1 MLMSSDESLEVSSS
15 IALIARQ
22 HGAVLTNDQVGKS
35 FQSGELKKRDS
46 IKSYF
51 ARYSI
56 SVFFKEIKK
65 ADLITKKYIY
75 PCVALQKNGKATIIL
90 GAKTQAD
97 TGKTFFQTMDVFSST
112 LGPTQIEFSEFIETW
127 TGSVVLIGR
136 KSDVPSMDRSF
147 DYDWFIPEI
156 MRFKWLFAMAFV
168 MSLILHSI
176 AFAPIIF
183 IQISLDKVVGY
194 QATATLYVLTIGVFL
209 ALVFSGIMG
218 YLRDYIVN
226 IFGSAIDARLSG
238 DLFDKI
244 LGLPIHQ
251 IEGDKDL
258 KIEGSTQAVSY
269 LKMFLTRHVL
279 LAIFDVGGLLV
290 FLPILFLYSNLL
302 AFVVIGYAVTL
313 GLLSFLF
320 RNVEKKRGAKAH
332 AEDHSKLKVLR
343 ETIAGIDN
351 VKALSQEQIQRRS
364 WREASFKSINAGLAR
379 DQVTAISTNLSS
391 VIQQLMTITIIFV
404 GIQLVFI
411 GSLSAGAIIAVNMV
425 AARVTRPVG
434 TLITSL
440 GELDNAKASLNKIA
454 EIWNSPPERK
464 SIGTSAVI
472 KGGYIFKDVEL
483 SLGGKKVLESL
494 DFEIGAG
501 KTIGLVGT
509 AASGKTT
516 LLRILQ
522 GFIRPT
528 IGTIL
533 VDGRALNT
541 LDLENYRSQVSMVN
555 TSPKFFAGSIEDNL
569 RRVRRN
575 ISERELDDALVL
587 SGLDG
592 ILPNIDG
599 GMSHQLDSFASSL
612 PNSYKQIIAIARALA
627 SNPKVLL
634 FDEVFSPLDKS
645 LQAEL
650 LGRIKEIGKNKTLIL
665 VTHDLR
671 LSKNLDQILV
681 MQDGSVAGLAKHNEL
696 LLNNPV
702 YQKLWK
708 LDQLSEV
715 VS

>member
-1 MLMSSDESLEVSSS
+1 MLISTDESLEVSSS

-22 HGAVLTNDQVGKS
+22 FGAVLTNEQVDKS
-35 FQSGELKKRDS
+35 YQSGELKKRDS
-46 IKSYF
+46 IKKYF
-51 ARYSI
+51 AKYSI
-56 SVFFKEIKK
+56 SVFFKDVKK
-65 ADLITKKYIY
+65 SDLISKKYIY
-75 PCVALQKNGKATIIL
+75 PCVALQNNGKATIIL
-90 GAKTQAD
+90 GLKTQAN
-97 TGKTFFQTMDVFSST
+97 KTSFQTIDVFAST
-112 LGPTQIEFSEFIETW
+112 LGPKNVEFSEFFKTW

-136 KSDVPSMDRSF
+136 KTDIPSMDRSF
-147 DYDWFIPEI
+147 DYDWFLPEL
-156 MRFKWLFAMAFV
+156 MRFKWLFAMAFL

-226 IFGSAIDARLSG
+226 IFGAAIDARLSG

-258 KIEGSTQAVSY
+258 RIESSTQAVAT

-279 LAIFDVGGLLV
+279 LGIFDVGGLLV
-290 FLPILFLYSNLL
+290 FLPILFLYSTLL
-302 AFVVIGYAVTL
+302 AFVVMGYAITL

-320 RNVEKKRGAKAH
+320 RNIEKKRGANAFQ
-332 AEDHSKLKVLR
+332 ESHSKLMVLR
-343 ETIAGIDN
+343 ETIAAIDN

-364 WREASFKSINAGLAR
+364 WREASFKSINASLAR
-379 DQVTAISTNLSS
+379 DQISAISSNLSS

-434 TLITSL
+434 TLISSL
-440 GELDNAKASLNKIA
+440 GELENAKIAINKIA
-454 EIWNSPPERK
+454 EVWNSPPERK
-464 SIGTSAVI
+464 SIGTSVVI
-472 KGGYIFKDVEL
+472 KGSYIFKDVDL
-483 SLGGKKVLESL
+483 NLGGKKVLDSINL
-494 DFEIGAG
+494 EIGAG

-516 LLRILQ
+516 LLRVLQ

-533 VDGRALNT
+533 VDGRAFNT

-555 TSPKFFAGSIEDNL
+555 TSPKFFAGSIEDNI

-575 ISERELDDALVL
+575 ISERELDDAIKL
-587 SGLDG
+587 SGLKT

-650 LGRIKEIGKNKTLIL
+650 FGKIKSICKNKTLVL

-671 LSKNLDQILV
+671 LCKNLDQILV
-681 MQDGSVAGLAKHNEL
+681 MHEGKIAGFATHEK
-696 LLNNPV
+696 LLNSNIM
-702 YQKLWK
+702 YQDLWR
-708 LDQLSEV
+708 LDQFSEGI
-715 VS
+715 S

>member
-1 MLMSSDESLEVSSS
+1 MTVSSDESLEVSSS

-22 HGAVLTNDQVGKS
+22 FGAILNNEQVAKS
-35 FQSGELKKRDS
+35 YESGELKKRDS

-51 ARYSI
+51 AKYSI

-65 ADLITKKYIY
+65 ADLILKKYIY
-75 PCVALQKNGKATIIL
+75 PCVALQANGKATIII
-90 GAKTQAD
+90 GAKTQPD
-97 TGKTFFQTMDVFSST
+97 TGKTYLQTLDVFSST
-112 LGPTQIEFSEFIETW
+112 LGSKDIEFSEFIKTW
-127 TGSVVLIGR
+127 TGSVALIGR
-136 KSDVPSMDRSF
+136 KTDVPSMDRPF
-147 DYDWFIPEI
+147 DYDWFLPEI
-156 MRFKWLFAMAFV
+156 FKFKWLFVMAFL

-194 QATATLYVLTIGVFL
+194 QATATLYVLTVGVFL

-226 IFGSAIDARLSG
+226 IFGAAIDARLSG

-251 IEGDKDL
+251 IEADKDL
-258 KIEGSTQAVSY
+258 KIESSTQAVSS
-269 LKMFLTRHVL
+269 LKIFLTRHLL
-279 LAIFDVGGLLV
+279 LAIFDVAGLLV

-302 AFVVIGYAVTL
+302 ALIVIGYAVIL

-320 RNVEKKRGAKAH
+320 RNVEKKRGVKAYQ
-332 AEDHSKLKVLR
+332 EDHSKLKVLR

-379 DQVTAISTNLSS
+379 DQVSAISTNLSS

-434 TLITSL
+434 TLITSV
-440 GELDNAKASLNKIA
+440 GELENAKASLNKIA

-464 SIGTSAVI
+464 SIGTSSLI

-483 SLGGKKVLESL
+483 SLGGKKVLNSIN
-494 DFEIGAG
+494 FEVDAG

-516 LLRILQ
+516 LLKVFQ
-522 GFIRPT
+522 GFVRPT

-541 LDLENYRSQVSMVN
+541 LDLENYRSQVSMV
-555 TSPKFFAGSIEDNL
+555 TAIPKFFAGSIEDNL

-575 ISERELDDALVL
+575 ISERELDAAIESSCLNKV
-587 SGLDG
+587 
-592 ILPNIDG
+592 LPNIDG
-599 GMSHQLDSFASSL
+599 GMSHQLDSFDSSL
-612 PNSYKQIIAIARALA
+612 PNSYKQIVAIARALA

-634 FDEVFSPLDKS
+634 FDEVFSPLDKGVS
-645 LQAEL
+645 IWRECGQSRGNGFRWNIEIVYCGQAL
-650 LGRIKEIGKNKTLIL
+650 L
-665 VTHDLR
+665 HDR
-671 LSKNLDQILV
+671 SCKQ
-681 MQDGSVAGLAKHNEL
+681 
-696 LLNNPV
+696 
-702 YQKLWK
+702 
-708 LDQLSEV
+708 
-715 VS
+715 

>member
-1 MLMSSDESLEVSSS
+1 MLISTDESLEVSSS

-22 HGAVLTNDQVGKS
+22 FGAVLTNEQVNTSYQAGD
-35 FQSGELKKRDS
+35 LKKRDS
-46 IKSYF
+46 IKEYF
-51 ARYSI
+51 AKYSI
-56 SVFFKEIKK
+56 SVFFKDIKQS
-65 ADLITKKYIY
+65 DLISKKYIY

-90 GAKTQAD
+90 GSKTQAN
-97 TGKTFFQTMDVFSST
+97 KSSFQTMDVFAST
-112 LGPTQIEFSEFIETW
+112 LAPRDIELSEFLKTW
-127 TGSVVLIGR
+127 TGSIVLIGR
-136 KSDVPSMDRSF
+136 KTDVPSMDRSF
-147 DYDWFIPEI
+147 DYDWFLPEL
-156 MRFKWLFAMAFV
+156 MRFKWLFAMAFL

-194 QATATLYVLTIGVFL
+194 QATATLYVLTVGVFL
-209 ALVFSGIMG
+209 ALIFSGVMG

-226 IFGSAIDARLSG
+226 IFGAAIDARLSG

-258 KIEGSTQAVSY
+258 RIEGSTQAVST

-279 LAIFDVGGLLV
+279 LGIFDVGGLLV
-290 FLPILFLYSNLL
+290 FLPILFLYSTLL
-302 AFVVIGYAVTL
+302 AFVVIGYAITL
-313 GLLSFLF
+313 GMLNYLF
-320 RNVEKKRGAKAH
+320 RNIEKKRGANAFQ
-332 AEDHSKLKVLR
+332 ENHSKLKVLR
-343 ETIAGIDN
+343 ETIAAIDN

-364 WREASFKSINAGLAR
+364 WREASFKSINASLAR
-379 DQVTAISTNLSS
+379 DQISAISSNLSS

-404 GIQLVFI
+404 GIQLVFV

-434 TLITSL
+434 TMINSI
-440 GELDNAKASLNKIA
+440 GEVENAKVALDKIA
-454 EIWNSPPERK
+454 EVWNSPPERK
-464 SIGTSAVI
+464 TIGTSAVI

-483 SLGGKKVLESL
+483 SLGGKKILDSINLE
-494 DFEIGAG
+494 IVAG

-516 LLRILQ
+516 LLKVLQ
-522 GFIRPT
+522 GFVRPN

-533 VDGRALNT
+533 VDGRAFNT
-541 LDLENYRSQVSMVN
+541 LNLENYRSQVSMVN
-555 TSPKFFAGSIEDNL
+555 TSPKFFAGSIEDNI

-575 ISERELDDALVL
+575 ISERELDDAIEL
-587 SGLDG
+587 SGLNT
-592 ILPNIDG
+592 IISNIDG

-612 PNSYKQIIAIARALA
+612 PNSYKQIIAITRALA

-645 LQAEL
+645 LQVQL
-650 LGRIKEIGKNKTLIL
+650 LGKIRDICKNKTLIL

-671 LSKNLDQILV
+671 ISKNFDQILV
-681 MQDGSVAGLAKHNEL
+681 MHEGAIAGFATHKEL
-696 LLNNPV
+696 IENNV
-702 YQKLWK
+702 IYKGLWK
-708 LDQLSEV
+708 LDQFSEETN
-715 VS
+715 

>member
-1 MLMSSDESLEVSSS
+1 MTISSDESLEVSSS

-22 HGAVLTNDQVGKS
+22 LGAVLTNEQVNKS
-35 FQSGELKKRDS
+35 YESGDLKKRDS
-46 IKSYF
+46 IQEFF

-56 SVFFKEIKK
+56 SVFFKKIKNS
-65 ADLITKKYIY
+65 DLIAKKYIF
-75 PCVALQKNGKATIIL
+75 PCVALQKNGKAAIIISS
-90 GAKTQAD
+90 KTRVD

-112 LGPTQIEFSEFIETW
+112 LGPKDVEFSEFIKTW

-136 KSDVPSMDRSF
+136 KTDVPSMDRSF
-147 DYDWFIPEI
+147 DYDWFLPEI
-156 MRFKWLFAMAFV
+156 MRFKWLFSMAFL

-194 QATATLYVLTIGVFL
+194 QATSTLYVLTVGVFL

-226 IFGSAIDARLSG
+226 IFGAAIDARLSG

-258 KIEGSTQAVSY
+258 KIESSTQAVAHI
-269 LKMFLTRHVL
+269 KVFLTRHVL
-279 LAIFDVGGLLV
+279 LAIFDIGGLLV

-302 AFVVIGYAVTL
+302 AFVVISYAVTL

-320 RNVEKKRGAKAH
+320 RNVEKKRGAKAFQ
-332 AEDHSKLKVLR
+332 EDHSKLKVLR

-379 DQVTAISTNLSS
+379 DQVSAISTNLSS

-434 TLITSL
+434 TLINSI
-440 GELDNAKASLNKIA
+440 GELENAKASFSKIA
-454 EIWNSPPERK
+454 EIWNSTPERK
-464 SIGTSAVI
+464 SIGTSTVI
-472 KGGYIFKDVEL
+472 KGSYTFKDIEL
-483 SLGGKKVLESL
+483 SLGGKKVLDSVN
-494 DFEIGAG
+494 FEISAG
-501 KTIGLVGT
+501 ETIGLVGS

-516 LLRILQ
+516 LLRVLQ
-522 GFIRPT
+522 GFTRPT

-555 TSPKFFAGSIEDNL
+555 TAPKFFAGSIEDNI

-575 ISERELDDALVL
+575 ISERELDEAIKL
-587 SGLDG
+587 SGLEN

-627 SNPKVLL
+627 SKPKVLL
-634 FDEVFSPLDKS
+634 FDEVFSPLDRS

-650 LGRIKEIGKNKTLIL
+650 LGKIKEIGKNKTLIL

-671 LSKNLDQILV
+671 LSKNLDRILV
-681 MQDGSVAGLAKHNEL
+681 MEEGTIVGFGDHNQL
-696 LLNNPV
+696 LDKNSAYKN
-702 YQKLWK
+702 LWK
-708 LDQLSEV
+708 LDQLSGV
-715 VS
+715 VN

>member
-1 MLMSSDESLEVSSS
+1 MLRTPDESLEVSSS

-22 HGAVLTNDQVGKS
+22 LGAVLTNEQVDKS
-35 FQSGELKKRDS
+35 YQAGELKKRNS
-46 IKSYF
+46 IKEYF
-51 ARYSI
+51 AKYSI
-56 SVFFKEIKK
+56 SVFFKEVKK
-65 ADLITKKYIY
+65 SDLISKKYIY

-90 GAKTQAD
+90 GLKTEAN
-97 TGKTFFQTMDVFSST
+97 KKYFQTMDVFAST
-112 LGPTQIEFSEFIETW
+112 LGPKDVEFSEFLETW

-136 KSDVPSMDRSF
+136 KTDVPSMDRSF
-147 DYDWFIPEI
+147 GYDWFLPEL
-156 MRFKWLFAMAFV
+156 MRFKWLFAMAFL

-194 QATATLYVLTIGVFL
+194 QATATLYVLTVGVFL

-226 IFGSAIDARLSG
+226 IFGAAIDARLSG

-258 KIEGSTQAVSY
+258 RIEGSTQAVATI
-269 LKMFLTRHVL
+269 KTFLTRHVL
-279 LAIFDVGGLLV
+279 LGIFDVGGLLV
-290 FLPILFLYSNLL
+290 FLPILFLYSTLL
-302 AFVVIGYAVTL
+302 AFVVMGYAVTL
-313 GLLSFLF
+313 GMLSFFF
-320 RNVEKKRGAKAH
+320 RNIEKKRGANAFQ
-332 AEDHSKLKVLR
+332 ESHSKLKVLR
-343 ETIAGIDN
+343 ETLAAIDN

-364 WREASFKSINAGLAR
+364 WREASFKSINASLAR
-379 DQVTAISTNLSS
+379 DQISAISSNLSS

-404 GIQLVFI
+404 GIQLVFV

-434 TLITSL
+434 TLITSI
-440 GELDNAKASLNKIA
+440 GELENAKVALTKIA
-454 EIWNSPPERK
+454 EVWNSPPERK

-472 KGGYIFKDVEL
+472 KGGYIFKDVDL
-483 SLGGKKVLESL
+483 NLGGKKVLDSINL
-494 DFEIGAG
+494 EIVAG
-501 KTIGLVGT
+501 QTIGLVGT

-516 LLRILQ
+516 LLRVLQ

-533 VDGRALNT
+533 VDGRAFNT
-541 LDLENYRSQVSMVN
+541 LDLESYRSQVSMVN
-555 TSPKFFAGSIEDNL
+555 TSPKFFAGSIEHNI

-575 ISERELDDALVL
+575 ISERELDNAIEL
-587 SGLDG
+587 SGLND

-599 GMSHQLDSFASSL
+599 GMSHQLDSFASSI

-627 SNPKVLL
+627 SNSKVLL
-634 FDEVFSPLDKS
+634 FDEVFSSLDKS
-645 LQAEL
+645 LQAQL
-650 LGRIKEIGKNKTLIL
+650 FGKIKAISKNKTLIL

-681 MQDGSVAGLAKHNEL
+681 MHEGGISGFSTHENLLASN
-696 LLNNPV
+696 V
-702 YQKLWK
+702 MYQKLWK
-708 LDQLSEV
+708 LDQFSEEV
-715 VS
+715 N